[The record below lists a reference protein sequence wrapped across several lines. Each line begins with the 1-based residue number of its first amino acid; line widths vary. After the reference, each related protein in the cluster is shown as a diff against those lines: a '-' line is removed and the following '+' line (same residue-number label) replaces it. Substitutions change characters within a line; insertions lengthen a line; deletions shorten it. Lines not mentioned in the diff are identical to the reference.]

1 MAQGFDIR
9 KRMRSIGDI
18 RQMTRAM
25 YLISAVK
32 MKKARSQLARTL
44 PFFETCRVSMAQI
57 QRMSPDVRNRWFTGH
72 SLRKTDKR
80 VLGYFLL
87 TGDQGLAGAYNM
99 NLLNAAEKRI
109 RRDLVEKARQ
119 GVTAEAR
126 IFVAGTI
133 GKEPLAAH
141 GFTVD
146 PDFTYPIDSPTYFR
160 AREISDII
168 HDLFE
173 RRELHEVYV
182 IYTVIHSAIDMRPV
196 VTRLVPIDTDSLLD
210 GIPAETLA
218 LRTSA
223 ATDTLE
229 YVPSSAAVMDYL
241 VSTYLR
247 GMVYGALTEAYASEQ
262 TARMTAMDNATE
274 NAEEILE
281 RLRLESN
288 RLRQAAITAE
298 LSEIVGGA
306 EVLSAAD
313 TAQRSASHE

>member
-32 MKKARSQLARTL
+32 MKKARAQLARTL
-44 PFFETCRVSMAQI
+44 PFFETCRITMAQI
-57 QRMSPDVRNRWFTGH
+57 HRMSPDVRNRYFTGH
-72 SLRKTDKR
+72 RLQKSEKR

-119 GVTAEAR
+119 GLSAEAR
-126 IFVAGTI
+126 LFVAGTI
-133 GKEPLAAH
+133 GKEQLRTH
-141 GFTVD
+141 GFDVD
-146 PDFTYPIDSPTYFR
+146 EHFTYPIDSPTYYR

-173 RRELHEVYV
+173 RRELHEVHV
-182 IYTVIHSAIDMRPV
+182 VYTVIHSAIDMRPV
-196 VTRLVPIDTDSLLD
+196 VTRLVPIDIGSLLE
-210 GIPAETLA
+210 GIPPEALADRAIATQETI
-218 LRTSA
+218 
-223 ATDTLE
+223 E
-229 YVPSSAAVMDYL
+229 FVPSPADVMDYL
-241 VSTYLR
+241 VQTYLR

-306 EVLSAAD
+306 EVLSAAEEV
-313 TAQRSASHE
+313 RRFSAHE